1 MPLGRDRTLRAE
13 DYRISIGELGD
24 VFRPLLHGFN
34 PKKCTPSISGELGR
48 DVRYGS
54 KADIGVTP
62 KSRHS
67 LPRPACPLC
76 AQKQT
81 YAVQQK
87 TLLFDHL
94 VGAREHCPWNGKAKC
109 FGGFQVY
116 GQLVLGRRLYR
127 KLGGFLTLEYAI
139 DVGGRQPELFD

>member
-54 KADIGVTP
+54 KADIGVRPRDVRFTP
-62 KSRHS
+62 NSGHRLS
-67 LPRPACPLC
+67 ALGCPLPQE
-76 AQKQT
+76 ALS
-81 YAVQQK
+81 YWFN
-87 TLLFDHL
+87 LSS
-94 VGAREHCPWNGKAKC
+94 
-109 FGGFQVY
+109 
-116 GQLVLGRRLYR
+116 
-127 KLGGFLTLEYAI
+127 
-139 DVGGRQPELFD
+139 

>member
-1 MPLGRDRTLRAE
+1 MFFDPYCTGSILKSVRQASQVNLAE
-13 DYRISIGELGD
+13 MSAMGQ
-24 VFRPLLHGFN
+24 
-34 PKKCTPSISGELGR
+34 
-48 DVRYGS
+48 
-54 KADIGVTP
+54 KADIGVRPRNVRFTP